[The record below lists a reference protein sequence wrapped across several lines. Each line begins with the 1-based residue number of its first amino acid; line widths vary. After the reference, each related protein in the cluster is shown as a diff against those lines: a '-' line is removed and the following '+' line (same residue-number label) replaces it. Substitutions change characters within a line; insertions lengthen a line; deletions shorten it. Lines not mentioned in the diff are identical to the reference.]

1 MSVIS
6 AMLAMIFMMYF
17 NAILSPH
24 LKEVYHI
31 SDSNVGFVLAVG
43 AFTYAGAS
51 PLVTIVFKNTE
62 RRYVSL
68 IAFTMAT
75 FSLLVFGPSEM
86 LRLPNSLGLTI
97 TGLAFLG
104 IAIAL
109 IFVPLLNEIID
120 SVQEKEGV
128 EGHP

>member
-1 MSVIS
+1 MPFFHLTLKKSIIVNFIYNHFS
-6 AMLAMIFMMYF
+6 
-17 NAILSPH
+17 IL
-24 LKEVYHI
+24 V

-86 LRLPNSLGLTI
+86 LRLP
-97 TGLAFLG
+97 
-104 IAIAL
+104 
-109 IFVPLLNEIID
+109 
-120 SVQEKEGV
+120 K
-128 EGHP
+128 